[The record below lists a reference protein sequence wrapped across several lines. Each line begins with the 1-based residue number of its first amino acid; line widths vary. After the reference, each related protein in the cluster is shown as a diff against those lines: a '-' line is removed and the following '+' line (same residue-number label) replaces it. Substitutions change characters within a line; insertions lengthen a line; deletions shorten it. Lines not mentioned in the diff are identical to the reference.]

1 MDPNE
6 ESISPEQIEI
16 TGIFRL
22 NIIKRH
28 LSQSNAQALGNSLND
43 TKRPIT
49 SKSFKYTNA
58 SAGAMTNEQRDEY
71 ERNGFVVVRKLIND
85 ECLDKYKKRFQ
96 TICSDKIKVP
106 GMTVTI
112 LFNYFYFYKS
122 FLKERIKKKVM
133 KDITIAKSEFLEGE
147 KAITKIQDFTNDDEL
162 FE

>member
-1 MDPNE
+1 MDPKE

-28 LSQSNAQALGNSLND
+28 LSQSNAQALKDSLND
-43 TKRPIT
+43 TK
-49 SKSFKYTNA
+49 KSFKYTNA
-58 SAGAMTNEQRDEY
+58 SAGAMTNEQREEY

-106 GMTVTI
+106 GMTVAIIQLFI
-112 LFNYFYFYKS
+112 LKLYFSYK
-122 FLKERIKKKVM
+122 KY
-133 KDITIAKSEFLEGE
+133 
-147 KAITKIQDFTNDDEL
+147 
-162 FE
+162 

>member
-28 LSQSNAQALGNSLND
+28 LSQSNAQALKNSLND
-43 TKRPIT
+43 TKKPINK
-49 SKSFKYTNA
+49 KSFKYTNA
-58 SAGAMTNEQRDEY
+58 SAGAMTNEQREEY

-106 GMTVTI
+106 GMTVNI
-112 LFNYFYFYKS
+112 LFDYSY
-122 FLKERIKKKVM
+122 
-133 KDITIAKSEFLEGE
+133 
-147 KAITKIQDFTNDDEL
+147 
-162 FE
+162 